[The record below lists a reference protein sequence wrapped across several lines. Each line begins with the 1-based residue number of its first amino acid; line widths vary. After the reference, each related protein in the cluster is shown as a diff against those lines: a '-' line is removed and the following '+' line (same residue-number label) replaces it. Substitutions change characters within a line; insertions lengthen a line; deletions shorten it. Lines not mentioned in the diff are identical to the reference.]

1 MAKQE
6 ITAIFDIGKT
16 NKKFFL
22 FDNDLNEISR
32 EYTRLEQIE
41 DEDGFP
47 TEDLK
52 SLEKWMRECMD
63 KTLAN
68 PAYDVKHLNFSTYGA
83 SLVHLDE
90 NKEIA
95 THFYNYL
102 KPFPE
107 DLLEEFLDKNGGP
120 RDFAINSSSPVMG
133 MLNSGLQLYFLKYKK
148 PDLFGKIQHSLH
160 FPQYLSYLYSGK
172 MVTDYTS
179 LGCHTGLWNFTE
191 KSYHNWVKN
200 EGVDRL
206 FPELVKSNTS
216 FPTQIGNHTIDVG
229 VGVHDSSSA
238 LIPYLNVSPEP
249 FMLIST
255 GTWSIC
261 MNYYNNEPLTKSELD
276 KDCLTFMGMDGRSV
290 KASRLFLGEE
300 HKEQIRALYAHFNL
314 SQGYYKQLRFDA
326 DIFAKANSHSEKKF
340 RFKYLKPEVYGLEQ
354 AASTNLSDFENF
366 DEAYYRFLIELCEL
380 QVASAKLAI
389 GNSGVEKIYI
399 DGGFSSNDMFVHI
412 LNIMMPNWK
421 IYITDF
427 ALGTALGAALLVSN
441 RKIEPGFLAN
451 KYNTKMHEPTGLPSL

>member
-52 SLEKWMRECMD
+52 SLEAWMKDCMD
-63 KTLAN
+63 KTISN
-68 PAYDVKHLNFSTYGA
+68 PDYGIKHLNFSTYGA
-83 SLVHLDE
+83 SLVHLDK
-90 NKEIA
+90 NNDIA

-107 DLLEEFLDKNGGP
+107 ELLEEFLEKNGGQ
-120 RDFAINSSSPVMG
+120 RDFAIDSSSPVMG
-133 MLNSGLQLYFLKYKK
+133 MLNSGLQLYFLKYRK
-148 PDLFGKIQHSLH
+148 PELFAKIRHTLH

-179 LGCHTGLWNFTE
+179 LGCHTGLWNFKE
-191 KSYHNWVKN
+191 KKYHQWLADENIT
-200 EGVDRL
+200 GL
-206 FPELVKSNTS
+206 FPELVTSNTF
-216 FPTQIGNHTIDVG
+216 FPTQIGSHTIDVG

-261 MNYYNNEPLTKSELD
+261 MNYYNNDPLTKSELD

-300 HKEQIRALYAHFNL
+300 HKEQIRALYAHYNL
-314 SQGYYKQLRFDA
+314 SLGYYKKLRFNPEIYA
-326 DIFAKANSHSEKKF
+326 RAKSHEGKMF
-340 RFKYLKPEVYGLEQ
+340 HFKYLKPEVYGLQQ
-354 AASTNLSDFENF
+354 ADVTDLSVFETF
-366 DEAYYRFLIELCEL
+366 EEAYYRFLIELCEI

-389 GNSGVEKIYI
+389 GSSGVDKIYI
-399 DGGFSSNDMFVHI
+399 DGGFSANDMFVHI
-412 LNIMMPNWK
+412 LNILMPDWK

-451 KYNTKMHEPTGLPSL
+451 KYNTKMHQPTSLSSL